1 MTPRTRA
8 EKIAGLEGAVVGMS
22 LDRKELTYAVALRG
36 GITWLVH
43 EAELEA
49 TGRHDRPEM
58 HLDRFTD
65 RPGRGRPD
73 GRHSPSGYRSPT
85 IGEDGRGGLG
95 LRRRSR
101 DRPGGVFP
109 SGQP

>member
-1 MTPRTRA
+1 MRLLASMRRDRRHIQPDPRFRYFEVVRVRMTPRTRA

-58 HLDRFTD
+58 HLDRFTAALAA
-65 RPGRGRPD
+65 D
-73 GRHSPSGYRSPT
+73 GPMVG
-85 IGEDGRGGLG
+85 
-95 LRRRSR
+95 
-101 DRPGGVFP
+101 
-109 SGQP
+109 